1 MHGHIHVM
9 NSTVMEEIMYQV
21 EQTAADKSVNIHE
34 TNERIRVIIV
44 DDHKLMRSIMH
55 ELLKRDEHIEVVGS
69 AADGVEAL
77 QLIQNATSDVVLMDL
92 ALPEMD
98 GVEVLKKIRERS
110 INIPVIIV
118 SVHSQT
124 HAVNRALQE
133 GAQGYV
139 TKTSMTRELVPAI
152 WAVCGGET
160 YVSKS
165 ISQFRA

>member
-1 MHGHIHVM
+1 
-9 NSTVMEEIMYQV
+9 MYQADR
-21 EQTAADKSVNIHE
+21 AAGNSAGNGDGSG
-34 TNERIRVIIV
+34 ERVRVIIV
-44 DDHKLMRSIMH
+44 DDHKLMRRIMH
-55 ELLKRDEHIEVVGS
+55 EVLRRDEQIEVVGS
-69 AADGVEAL
+69 AADGEEAL
-77 QLIQNATSDVVLMDL
+77 QLIQNAESDVVLMDL

-124 HAVNRALQE
+124 HAVNRALEE

-152 WAVCGGET
+152 WAVRAGQT
-160 YVSKS
+160 YVSKA
-165 ISQFRA
+165 ISQLGWR